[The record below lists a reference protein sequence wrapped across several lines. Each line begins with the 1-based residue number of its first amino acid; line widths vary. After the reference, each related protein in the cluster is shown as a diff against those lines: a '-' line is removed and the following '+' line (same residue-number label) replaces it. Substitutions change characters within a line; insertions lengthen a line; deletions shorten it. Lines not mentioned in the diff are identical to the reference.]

1 MYMPYGITRCSS
13 NNSKTFSVHLCD
25 NLNRLRK
32 LTSFTLIR
40 PVVVYASET
49 WTMTKKEEEELRIF
63 ERKIIRQILG
73 PINTGENEYRPR
85 MNFEIRDQM
94 KGEDI
99 VNYIESQQIK
109 WLGHVMR
116 KDKTKTIRIV
126 TEWKPTENRK
136 RGKPIIKI
144 IL

>member
-1 MYMPYGITRCSS
+1 
-13 NNSKTFSVHLCD
+13 
-25 NLNRLRK
+25 
-32 LTSFTLIR
+32 
-40 PVVVYASET
+40 
-49 WTMTKKEEEELRIF
+49 MTKKEEEELRIF

-99 VNYIESQQIK
+99 VNYIKSQRIK

-136 RGKPIIKI
+136 RGKPKIRWIDDVVDDLKTLEIKNWKVKCHNRTEWSRI
-144 IL
+144 AEEAKNSKKLI